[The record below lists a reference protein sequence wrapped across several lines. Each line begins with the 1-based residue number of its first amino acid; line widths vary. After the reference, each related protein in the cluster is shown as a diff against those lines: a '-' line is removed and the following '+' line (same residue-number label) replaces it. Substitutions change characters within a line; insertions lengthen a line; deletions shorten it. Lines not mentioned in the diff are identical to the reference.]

1 MNARQHGPRDFRITP
16 PANWYLLDLD
26 PATRDESA
34 AKLVQA
40 RFGGADDPE
49 VEAARLEFEQLLRT
63 VARRAQQAGVVRA
76 ALMDMVVDGVPL
88 SASLMVV
95 LGTAPRDE
103 DGNLAA
109 DPETVSRLLLAL
121 GDTAG
126 SAGDGGEPA
135 EAVTLPAG
143 PAVRVRRVAR
153 GEPTGTG
160 GAAEPTAETRYFVPV
175 PDSDRM
181 LVLTFV
187 TPNVDYRWHF
197 DELFDRIART
207 LEWTP

>member
-1 MNARQHGPRDFRITP
+1 VDARQRGARDFRITP

-34 AKLVQA
+34 AKLVEH

-49 VEAARLEFEQLLRT
+49 VVAARREFELPT

-95 LGTAPRDE
+95 LGTAPRDSN
-103 DGNLAA
+103 GKPAA
-109 DPETVSRLLLAL
+109 DPETLSRLLLAL
-121 GDTAG
+121 GDSGGA
-126 SAGDGGEPA
+126 AGDGGEPA

-143 PAVRVRRVAR
+143 PAVRVRRVTG
-153 GEPTGTG
+153 GEPSGTNG
-160 GAAEPTAETRYFVPV
+160 TDEPTAETRYFVAV
-175 PDSDRM
+175 PDSDAM

-207 LEWTP
+207 LEWT